1 MNKPIR
7 TMAIACMALFMAL
20 LLNTTYL
27 QYVQAG
33 DLNSRNDNKRV
44 RDAEFSRKRGAILVG
59 GDAIAQS
66 RPVDDEFEYLRSYPQ
81 PLKYAHLSGFYSYI
95 YGRDGVE
102 LTFNDI
108 LSGSDDR
115 LFVDRVVDMLGN
127 TQPKGGSVSLT
138 VDRAA
143 QDAAFNGLRA
153 LGPGTEGAVVALE
166 PATGKIL
173 AMASNPSYDP
183 NVLSS
188 HNLSAVQD
196 ARERLVGNEQ
206 DVMTN
211 RATQSLYPPGSTFKL
226 VTAAAAIDALGPDV
240 ALSHASGCAVHEI
253 AMWGLDLSRVH
264 VTRLDGGPAG
274 DAVGVRA
281 VTGIGRRRQSRH
293 PAHLRPD
300 RCEAGSPPVRF
311 RRRPV
316 WPRDAGGIPRL
327 PPPGA
332 AGRHRAGARRAAGPS
347 RSPRSARAA
356 GCRGWCRPRPR

>member
-66 RPVDDEFEYLRSYPQ
+66 KPVDDEFKYLRNYPQ

-127 TQPKGGSVSLT
+127 SQPEGGSVSLT
-138 VDRAA
+138 IDRAA

-173 AMASNPSYDP
+173 AMASNPS
-183 NVLSS
+183 
-188 HNLSAVQD
+188 
-196 ARERLVGNEQ
+196 
-206 DVMTN
+206 
-211 RATQSLYPPGSTFKL
+211 
-226 VTAAAAIDALGPDV
+226 
-240 ALSHASGCAVHEI
+240 
-253 AMWGLDLSRVH
+253 
-264 VTRLDGGPAG
+264 
-274 DAVGVRA
+274 
-281 VTGIGRRRQSRH
+281 
-293 PAHLRPD
+293 
-300 RCEAGSPPVRF
+300 
-311 RRRPV
+311 
-316 WPRDAGGIPRL
+316 
-327 PPPGA
+327 
-332 AGRHRAGARRAAGPS
+332 
-347 RSPRSARAA
+347 
-356 GCRGWCRPRPR
+356 